1 LGRRLPKRYNGGHA
15 VIELSA
21 ASKVGRMLRILGS
34 NKRLCDGLSRRD
46 FLQASSLGLLGLG
59 AQTALSP
66 AAHASPAGGSFGK
79 AKRCILLYLYG
90 AASQIE
96 TFDPKPLAP
105 AEVRGEL
112 GAISTSVPGIEIGE
126 LLPLTS
132 RIVDRATIV
141 RSMTHPY
148 PLHAS
153 AFTLTSIP
161 TIDVPLQMSPRD
173 PRHWPFIGSVV
184 DYLADQRG
192 EPAPDVARN
201 IGLPWRLSSRR
212 PLAAGDNAGP
222 YGAWLGRAYDPL
234 WTDFQGQGT
243 RESTYTFGEQTI
255 RCHDPYGPLQ
265 PDCRFGLAADAT
277 LPGGLT
283 LDRLNRRRSLL
294 EQVDD
299 ARRMADASVST
310 RSYDD
315 FRQQAFGYLTTDTLS
330 TALDVARE
338 PRALREQ
345 YGMTLFGQAS
355 LVARRLLEAGTQFVT
370 VLWDE
375 FKLVNSAWDT
385 HFYHYELMREQLCPG
400 LDRALSSLVLDL
412 EARGMLDDTLIVCT
426 TEHGRTPKLEN
437 VPGGGRGHW
446 AQAYS
451 TLLVGGGVARGKV
464 VGRTDRIA
472 GAVLDTPISPK
483 DILATMYHLLGIDPE
498 TLILDRLGRPMPVGG
513 EGKVRHELLA

>member
-1 LGRRLPKRYNGGHA
+1 
-15 VIELSA
+15 
-21 ASKVGRMLRILGS
+21 MLRILGS
-34 NKRLCDGLSRRD
+34 HTRLCDGLTRRD
-46 FLQASSLGLLGLG
+46 FLQAGGLGLLGIG
-59 AQTALSP
+59 AGASLHGV
-66 AAHASPAGGSFGK
+66 AAADAMRGGSFGR

-90 AASQIE
+90 AASQLE
-96 TFDPKPLAP
+96 TFDPKPDAP
-105 AEVRGEL
+105 SQVRGEL
-112 GAISTSVPGIEIGE
+112 GAIATSVPGVQIGE
-126 LLPLTS
+126 LLPQTA
-132 RIVDRATIV
+132 RIIDRTTIV

-192 EPAPDVARN
+192 DPAPPISRN
-201 IGLPWRLSSRR
+201 IGLPWRLSARR
-212 PLAAGDNAGP
+212 PYAAGDNAGP

-243 RESTYTFGEQTI
+243 RVSTYTFGNQTI
-255 RCHDPYGPLQ
+255 RCHDPYGPLAA
-265 PDCRFGLAADAT
+265 DCRFGLAADAT
-277 LPGGLT
+277 LRDGLT

-294 EQVDD
+294 EQFDD
-299 ARRMADASVST
+299 SRRMIDASTAT
-310 RSYDD
+310 RSFDD
-315 FRQQAFGYLTTDTLS
+315 FRRQAFSYLTSTTLS
-330 TALDVARE
+330 DALDVARE
-338 PRALREQ
+338 PASMRER
-345 YGMTLFGQAS
+345 YGMTLFGQAT

-375 FKLVNSAWDT
+375 FELVNSAWDT
-385 HFYHYELMREQLCPG
+385 HYYHYELMREQLCPG
-400 LDRALSSLVLDL
+400 LDRALSALVLDL
-412 EARGMLDDTLIVCT
+412 ESRGMLDDTLIVCT

-437 VPGGGRGHW
+437 VQGGGRGHW

-451 TLLVGGGVARGKV
+451 TLLAGGGAARGKV

-498 TLILDRLGRPMPVGG
+498 SLIRDRLGRPIPIAG
-513 EGKVRHELLA
+513 EGKVRRELLA

>member
-1 LGRRLPKRYNGGHA
+1 
-15 VIELSA
+15 
-21 ASKVGRMLRILGS
+21 MLRILGS
-34 NKRLCDGLSRRD
+34 HKRLCDGFSRRD
-46 FLQASSLGLLGLG
+46 FLQAGGLGLLGLG
-59 AQTALSP
+59 AQSILDQPTAVSAE
-66 AAHASPAGGSFGK
+66 AAHGPSFGR
-79 AKRCILLYLYG
+79 AKRCVLLYLYG

-96 TFDPKPLAP
+96 TFDPKPDAP
-105 AEVRGEL
+105 IEVRGDL
-112 GAISTSVPGIEIGE
+112 GVISTSVPGVQIGE
-126 LLPLTS
+126 LLP
-132 RIVDRATIV
+132 RVAKIIDRATIV
-141 RSMTHPY
+141 RSMTHRY

-184 DYLADQRG
+184 DFLADERG
-192 EPAPDVARN
+192 DPAPPIARN

-212 PLAAGDNAGP
+212 PYAAGDNAGP
-222 YGAWLGRAYDPL
+222 YGAWLGRGYDPL

-243 RESTYTFGEQTI
+243 RTSTYTFGEQTV
-255 RCHDPYGPLQ
+255 RCKDTYGPLE
-265 PDCRFGLAADAT
+265 PDCRFGLSADAR
-277 LPGGLT
+277 LPEGLT

-294 EQVDD
+294 GQFDD
-299 ARRMADASVST
+299 ARRALGSNTAT
-310 RSYDD
+310 RSFDD
-315 FRQQAFGYLTTDTLS
+315 FRQQAFSYLTTSALGE
-330 TALDVARE
+330 ALDVTRE
-338 PRALREQ
+338 PAAMRDR

-375 FKLVNSAWDT
+375 FELVNSAWDT
-385 HFYHYELMREQLCPG
+385 HFYHYDLMREQLCPG
-400 LDRALSSLVLDL
+400 LDRALSTLVLDL

-451 TLLVGGGVARGKV
+451 TLLIGGGVARGKV

-472 GAVLDTPISPK
+472 GAVQDTPVSPK
-483 DILATMYHLLGIDPE
+483 DILATMYHLLGIDPQS
-498 TLILDRLGRPMPVGG
+498 LIKDRLGRPIAIAG

>member
-1 LGRRLPKRYNGGHA
+1 
-15 VIELSA
+15 
-21 ASKVGRMLRILGS
+21 MLRILGS
-34 NKRLCDGLSRRD
+34 HKRLCDGLSRRD
-46 FLQASSLGLLGLG
+46 FLHAGSLSLLGLG
-59 AQTALSP
+59 AQSLLGNSP
-66 AAHASPAGGSFGK
+66 AVAATDSARPASFGK

-96 TFDPKPLAP
+96 TFDPKPDAP
-105 AEVRGEL
+105 VEVRGEL
-112 GAISTSVPGIEIGE
+112 GAISTSVPGVQIGE
-126 LLPLTS
+126 LLPLS
-132 RIVDRATIV
+132 ARIIDRATIV

-192 EPAPDVARN
+192 EPAPPIARN
-201 IGLPWRLSSRR
+201 VGLPWRLSSRR
-212 PLAAGDNAGP
+212 PYAAGDNAGP

-234 WTDFQGQGT
+234 WTDFEGRGT
-243 RESTYTFGEQTI
+243 RTSTYTFGNQTI
-255 RCHDPYGPLQ
+255 TCKDPYGPLE
-265 PDCRFGLAADAT
+265 PECRFGLSSDAA
-277 LPGGLT
+277 LPEGLT
-283 LDRLNRRRSLL
+283 LDRLSRRKSLL
-294 EQVDD
+294 AQLDDVRRTVD
-299 ARRMADASVST
+299 ATTAT
-310 RSYDD
+310 RSFDG
-315 FRQQAFGYLTTDTLS
+315 FRQQAFSYLTTSTLRD
-330 TALDVARE
+330 ALDVARE
-338 PRALREQ
+338 PAAMRER

-375 FKLVNSAWDT
+375 FELVNSAWDT
-385 HFYHYELMREQLCPG
+385 HYYHYELMREQLCPG
-400 LDRALSSLVLDL
+400 LDRALSTLVLDL
-412 EARGMLDDTLIVCT
+412 EERGMLDDTLIVVT

-451 TLLVGGGVARGKV
+451 TLFIGGGAAKGKV

-472 GAVLDTPISPK
+472 GSVQETPISPK
-483 DILATMYHLLGIDPE
+483 DVLATMYHLLGIAPE
-498 TLILDRLGRPMPVGG
+498 TLIKDRLGRPIAIAG
-513 EGKVRHELLA
+513 EGKVRGELLG

>member
-1 LGRRLPKRYNGGHA
+1 
-15 VIELSA
+15 
-21 ASKVGRMLRILGS
+21 MLRILGS
-34 NKRLCDGLSRRD
+34 HKRLCDGLSRRD
-46 FLQASSLGLLGLG
+46 FLQAGSLGLLGLSAG
-59 AQTALSP
+59 GTLSP
-66 AAHASPAGGSFGK
+66 ALAASPAAGSFGK

-96 TFDPKPLAP
+96 TFDPKPEAP
-105 AEVRGEL
+105 DQVRGEL
-112 GAISTSVPGIEIGE
+112 GAISTSVPGVQIGE
-126 LLPLTS
+126 LLPRVS
-132 RIVDRATIV
+132 RIVDRATII

-192 EPAPDVARN
+192 EPEPPVARN

-212 PLAAGDNAGP
+212 PYAAGDNAGP

-234 WTDFQGQGT
+234 WSDFQGRGT

-255 RCHDPYGPLQ
+255 RCHDPYGPLA
-265 PDCRFGLAADAT
+265 PDCRFGLAADAQ
-277 LPGGLT
+277 LPEGLT

-294 EQVDD
+294 AQFDD
-299 ARRMADASVST
+299 ARRLADANAQT
-310 RSYDD
+310 RTYDG
-315 FRQQAFGYLTTDTLS
+315 FRRQAFDYLTTDKLS
-330 TALDVARE
+330 AALDVARE
-338 PRALREQ
+338 PDKLRDE

-355 LVARRLLEAGTQFVT
+355 LVARRLLEAGSQFVT

-375 FKLVNSAWDT
+375 FELVNSAWDT
-385 HFYHYELMREQLCPG
+385 HYYHYELMREQLCPG
-400 LDRALSSLVLDL
+400 FDRALSALVLDL
-412 EARGMLDDTLIVCT
+412 EARGMLDDTLIVVT

-437 VPGGGRGHW
+437 VSGAGRGHW

-451 TLLVGGGVARGKV
+451 TLLVGGGAARGKV

-472 GAVLDTPISPK
+472 GTVLDTPISPK

-498 TLILDRLGRPMPVGG
+498 TLIRDRLGRPMPVAG
-513 EGKVRHELLA
+513 EGQVRHELLA

>member
-1 LGRRLPKRYNGGHA
+1 
-15 VIELSA
+15 
-21 ASKVGRMLRILGS
+21 MLRILGS
-34 NKRLCDGLSRRD
+34 HKRLCDGFTRRD
-46 FLQASSLGLLGLG
+46 FLHAGGLGLLGLG
-59 AQTALSP
+59 AQGSLVGLPTVTA
-66 AAHASPAGGSFGK
+66 ASATRDGTFGR

-96 TFDPKPLAP
+96 TFDPKPDAP
-105 AEVRGEL
+105 LEVRGEL
-112 GAISTSVPGIEIGE
+112 GAISTSVPGVQIGE
-126 LLPLTS
+126 LLPHMA
-132 RIVDRATIV
+132 RIMDRATIV

-153 AFTLTSIP
+153 AYTLTSIP
-161 TIDVPLQMSPRD
+161 TINVPLQMSPRD

-192 EPAPDVARN
+192 EPDPPVARN

-212 PLAAGDNAGP
+212 AYAAGDNAGP

-234 WTDFQGQGT
+234 WSDFQGAGT
-243 RESTYTFGEQTI
+243 RVSTYTFGEQTI
-255 RCHDPYGPLQ
+255 RCKDPYGPLE
-265 PDCRFGLAADAT
+265 PDCRFGLSADAK
-277 LPGGLT
+277 LPEGLT
-283 LDRLNRRRSLL
+283 LDRLDRRRSLL
-294 EQVDD
+294 EQLDD
-299 ARRMADASVST
+299 ARRRIDATAAT
-310 RSYDD
+310 RSFDD
-315 FRQQAFGYLTTDTLS
+315 CRGQAFSYLTTDTLS
-330 TALDVARE
+330 NALDVSRE
-338 PRALREQ
+338 PAAMRER

-385 HFYHYELMREQLCPG
+385 HFYHYQLMREQLCPG
-400 LDRALSSLVLDL
+400 LDRALSTLVLDL

-426 TEHGRTPKLEN
+426 TEHGRTPKLDN
-437 VPGGGRGHW
+437 VQGGGRGHW

-451 TLLVGGGVARGKV
+451 TLLIGGGAARGKV

-498 TLILDRLGRPMPVGG
+498 TLIRDRLGRPIPVAG
-513 EGKVRHELLA
+513 EGKVRHELLG

>member
-1 LGRRLPKRYNGGHA
+1 
-15 VIELSA
+15 
-21 ASKVGRMLRILGS
+21 MLRILGS
-34 NKRLCDGLSRRD
+34 HKRLCDGATRRE
-46 FLQASSLGLLGLG
+46 FLHAGSLGRLGLG
-59 AQTALSP
+59 TAP
-66 AAHASPAGGSFGK
+66 ALGQAPRARASSSADDATFGR

-96 TFDPKPLAP
+96 TFDPKPDAP
-105 AEVRGEL
+105 VEVRGQL
-112 GAISTSVPGIEIGE
+112 GAISTRVPGVQIGE
-126 LLPLTS
+126 LLPNVS

-153 AFTLTSIP
+153 AYTLTSIP
-161 TIDVPLQMSPRD
+161 TINVPLQMSPRD

-192 EPAPDVARN
+192 EPEAPIARN

-212 PLAAGDNAGP
+212 PYAAGDNAGP

-234 WTDFQGQGT
+234 WTDFQGTGT
-243 RESTYTFGEQTI
+243 RESTYTFGNETI
-255 RCHDPYGPLQ
+255 RCHDPYGPLE
-265 PDCRFGLAADAT
+265 PDCRFGLSADAR
-277 LPGGLT
+277 LPEGLT

-294 EQVDD
+294 EQLDEARHAVEQTAATGSFDD
-299 ARRMADASVST
+299 C
-310 RSYDD
+310 
-315 FRQQAFGYLTTDTLS
+315 RQQAFSYLTTDVLS
-330 TALDVARE
+330 DALDVTRE
-338 PRALREQ
+338 PRARRDR
-345 YGMTLFGQAS
+345 YGMTLFGQAC

-400 LDRALSSLVLDL
+400 LDRALATLVLDL

-437 VPGGGRGHW
+437 VQGAGRGHW

-472 GAVLDTPISPK
+472 GAVDETPISPK

-498 TLILDRLGRPMPVGG
+498 TTIRDRLGRPIAVAG
-513 EGKVRHELLA
+513 EGKVRRELLG

>member
-1 LGRRLPKRYNGGHA
+1 
-15 VIELSA
+15 
-21 ASKVGRMLRILGS
+21 MLRILGS
-34 NKRLCDGLSRRD
+34 HKRLCDGFSRRD
-46 FLQASSLGLLGLG
+46 FLQAGGLGMLGLG
-59 AQTALSP
+59 ARSVVGGLP
-66 AAHASPAGGSFGK
+66 AAAADGLNRAASFGK
-79 AKRCILLYLYG
+79 AKRCIFLYLYG
-90 AASQIE
+90 AASQLE
-96 TFDPKPLAP
+96 TFDPKPDAP
-105 AEVRGEL
+105 REVRGEL
-112 GAISTSVPGIEIGE
+112 GAISTSVPGVQIGE
-126 LLPLTS
+126 LLPQTA
-132 RIVDRATIV
+132 RIIDRVTIV

-161 TIDVPLQMSPRD
+161 TINVPLQMSPRD

-192 EPAPDVARN
+192 EPAPPIARN

-212 PLAAGDNAGP
+212 AYAAGDNAGP

-234 WTDFQGQGT
+234 WTDFEGKGT
-243 RESTYTFGEQTI
+243 RVSTYTFDNKTI
-255 RCHDPYGPLQ
+255 RCNDPYGPLE

-277 LPGGLT
+277 LPDGVT

-294 EQVDD
+294 EQFDD
-299 ARRMADASVST
+299 ARRMLDANAATHSF
-310 RSYDD
+310 DD
-315 FRQQAFGYLTTDTLS
+315 FRQQAFSYLTTSTLS
-330 TALDVARE
+330 DALDVARE
-338 PRALREQ
+338 PAAMRER

-375 FKLVNSAWDT
+375 FELVNSAWDT
-385 HFYHYELMREQLCPG
+385 HFYHYELLREQLCPG
-400 LDRALSSLVLDL
+400 LDRALSTLILDL
-412 EARGMLDDTLIVCT
+412 ESRGMLDDTLIVCT

-437 VPGGGRGHW
+437 VVGGGRGHW

-451 TLLVGGGVARGKV
+451 TLLAGGGIARGKV

-472 GAVLDTPISPK
+472 GAVLDTPVSPK

-498 TLILDRLGRPMPVGG
+498 MTIPDRLGRPVPIAG
-513 EGKVRHELLA
+513 EGKVRHELLG

>member
-1 LGRRLPKRYNGGHA
+1 
-15 VIELSA
+15 
-21 ASKVGRMLRILGS
+21 MLRILGS
-34 NKRLCDGLSRRD
+34 HKRLCDGFSRRD
-46 FLQASSLGLLGLG
+46 FLQAGGLGLLGLG
-59 AQTALSP
+59 AGSSP
-66 AAHASPAGGSFGK
+66 GLPRAAAAEKAHGASFGR

-96 TFDPKPLAP
+96 TFDPKPDAP
-105 AEVRGEL
+105 VQVRGEL
-112 GAISTSVPGIEIGE
+112 GAISTSVPGVQIGE
-126 LLPLTS
+126 LLPKTA

-184 DYLADQRG
+184 DYLADERG
-192 EPAPDVARN
+192 DPAAPIARN

-212 PLAAGDNAGP
+212 PYAAGDNAGP

-234 WTDFQGQGT
+234 WTDFHGKGT
-243 RESTYTFGEQTI
+243 RTSTYTFDKQTI
-255 RCHDPYGPLQ
+255 RCQDPYGPLE

-277 LPGGLT
+277 LAEGLT

-294 EQVDD
+294 EQFDD
-299 ARRMADASVST
+299 ARRTIDRTTATKSF
-310 RSYDD
+310 DD
-315 FRQQAFGYLTTDTLS
+315 FRRQAFSYLTTSTLAD
-330 TALDVARE
+330 ALDVARE
-338 PRALREQ
+338 PAALRER

-355 LVARRLLEAGTQFVT
+355 LVARRLLEAGSQFVT

-375 FKLVNSAWDT
+375 FELVNSAWDT
-385 HFYHYELMREQLCPG
+385 HYYHYELMREQLCPG
-400 LDRALSSLVLDL
+400 LDGALSTLVLDL
-412 EARGMLDDTLIVCT
+412 EDRGMLDDTLIVVT

-437 VPGGGRGHW
+437 AAGGGRGHW
-446 AQAYS
+446 AQSYS
-451 TLLVGGGVARGKV
+451 SLLVGGGAARGKV

-472 GAVLDTPISPK
+472 GSVLDTPVSPK
-483 DILATMYHLLGIDPE
+483 DLLATMYHLLGIDPE
-498 TLILDRLGRPMPVGG
+498 QTIPDRLGRPVAIGG
-513 EGKVRHELLA
+513 EGRVRQELLA

>member
-1 LGRRLPKRYNGGHA
+1 
-15 VIELSA
+15 
-21 ASKVGRMLRILGS
+21 MLRILGS

-46 FLQASSLGLLGLG
+46 FLQAGGLGLLGLG
-59 AQTALSP
+59 GASLGGLPQ
-66 AAHASPAGGSFGK
+66 AAAAEGARGASFGR

-96 TFDPKPLAP
+96 TFDPKPDAP
-105 AEVRGEL
+105 VEVRGEL
-112 GAISTSVPGIEIGE
+112 GATSTSVPGVQIGE
-126 LLPLTS
+126 LLPLTA

-192 EPAPDVARN
+192 EPEPAVARN

-212 PLAAGDNAGP
+212 PYAAGDNAGP
-222 YGAWLGRAYDPL
+222 YGAWLGRGYDPL
-234 WTDFQGQGT
+234 WSDFQGKGT
-243 RESTYTFGEQTI
+243 RTSTYTFDNKTI
-255 RCHDPYGPLQ
+255 QCQDPYGPLE
-265 PDCRFGLAADAT
+265 PDCRFALAADAT
-277 LPGGLT
+277 LPAGLT

-294 EQVDD
+294 AQFDD
-299 ARRMADASVST
+299 ARRSLDATAAT
-310 RSYDD
+310 RSFDD
-315 FRQQAFGYLTTDTLS
+315 FRRQAFSYLTTSTLGD
-330 TALDVARE
+330 ALDVARE
-338 PRALREQ
+338 PAAMRDR

-375 FKLVNSAWDT
+375 FELVNSAWDT
-385 HFYHYELMREQLCPG
+385 HYYHYELMRQQLCPG
-400 LDRALSSLVLDL
+400 LDRALSTLVLDL
-412 EARGMLDDTLIVCT
+412 EDRGMLDDTLIVVT

-437 VPGGGRGHW
+437 VTGGGRGHW

-451 TLLVGGGVARGKV
+451 TLLVGGGAARGQV

-472 GAVLDTPISPK
+472 GSVLDTPVSPK

-498 TLILDRLGRPMPVGG
+498 QTIPDRLGRPVAIAG

>member
-1 LGRRLPKRYNGGHA
+1 
-15 VIELSA
+15 
-21 ASKVGRMLRILGS
+21 MLRILGS
-34 NKRLCDGLSRRD
+34 RKRLCDGLSRRD
-46 FLQASSLGLLGLG
+46 FLQAGSLAMLGLG
-59 AQTALSP
+59 TGVAPP
-66 AAHASPAGGSFGK
+66 ASADTGPLARPASFGR

-96 TFDPKPLAP
+96 TFDPKPEAP
-105 AEVRGEL
+105 RQVRGEL
-112 GAISTSVPGIEIGE
+112 GAISTSVPGVEIGE

-173 PRHWPFIGSVV
+173 ARHWPFIGSVV

-192 EPAPDVARN
+192 EPAPSVARN

-212 PLAAGDNAGP
+212 PYAAGDNAGP

-234 WTDFQGQGT
+234 WTDFEGQGT

-255 RCHDPYGPLQ
+255 RCHDPYGPLA
-265 PDCRFGLAADAT
+265 PDCRFGLAADAR
-277 LPGGLT
+277 LPAGLT

-294 EQVDD
+294 EQIED
-299 ARRMADASVST
+299 ARRLADANTST
-310 RSYDD
+310 RTYAG
-315 FRQQAFGYLTTDTLS
+315 FQRQAFDYLCTDTLS
-330 TALDVARE
+330 AALDVARE
-338 PRALREQ
+338 PAPLRER

-355 LVARRLLEAGTQFVT
+355 LVARRLLEAGSQFVT
-370 VLWDE
+370 VIWDE
-375 FKLVNSAWDT
+375 FELVNSAWDT
-385 HFYHYELMREQLCPG
+385 HYYHYELMREQLCPG

-412 EARGMLDDTLIVCT
+412 EDRGMLDDTLIVCT

-437 VPGGGRGHW
+437 VAGGGRGHW

-451 TLLVGGGVARGKV
+451 TVLVGGGVARGKV

-472 GAVLDTPISPK
+472 GTVQETPISPK

-498 TLILDRLGRPMPVGG
+498 TLIRDRLGRPLAVAG
-513 EGKVRHELLA
+513 EGRVRHELLA

>member
-1 LGRRLPKRYNGGHA
+1 
-15 VIELSA
+15 
-21 ASKVGRMLRILGS
+21 MLRILGS
-34 NKRLCDGLSRRD
+34 HKRLCDGLSRRD
-46 FLQASSLGLLGLG
+46 FLQAGGLGLLGLG
-59 AQTALSP
+59 AQSVLAQPPAVSAEAA
-66 AAHASPAGGSFGK
+66 AAHGPSFGR
-79 AKRCILLYLYG
+79 AKRCVLLYLYG
-90 AASQIE
+90 AASQLE
-96 TFDPKPLAP
+96 TFDPKPDAP
-105 AEVRGEL
+105 IEVRGDL
-112 GAISTSVPGIEIGE
+112 GVISTSVPGVQIGE
-126 LLPLTS
+126 LLP
-132 RIVDRATIV
+132 RVAKIIDRATIV

-184 DYLADQRG
+184 DFLADERG
-192 EPAPDVARN
+192 DPAPPIARN

-212 PLAAGDNAGP
+212 PYAAGDNAGP
-222 YGAWLGRAYDPL
+222 YGAWLGRGYDPL
-234 WTDFQGQGT
+234 WTDFQGHGT
-243 RESTYTFGEQTI
+243 RTSTYTFGEQTV
-255 RCHDPYGPLQ
+255 RCKDPYGPLE
-265 PDCRFGLAADAT
+265 PNCRFGLSADAR
-277 LPGGLT
+277 LPEGLT

-294 EQVDD
+294 EQFDD
-299 ARRMADASVST
+299 ARRALASNTAT
-310 RSYDD
+310 RSFDD
-315 FRQQAFGYLTTDTLS
+315 FRQQAFSYLTTSALGE
-330 TALDVARE
+330 ALDVTRE
-338 PRALREQ
+338 PAAMRDR

-375 FKLVNSAWDT
+375 FELVNSAWDT

-400 LDRALSSLVLDL
+400 LDRALSTLVLDL

-472 GAVLDTPISPK
+472 GAVQDTPVSPK
-483 DILATMYHLLGIDPE
+483 DILATMYHLLGIDPQS
-498 TLILDRLGRPMPVGG
+498 LIRDRLGRPIAIAG
-513 EGKVRHELLA
+513 EGKVRQELLA